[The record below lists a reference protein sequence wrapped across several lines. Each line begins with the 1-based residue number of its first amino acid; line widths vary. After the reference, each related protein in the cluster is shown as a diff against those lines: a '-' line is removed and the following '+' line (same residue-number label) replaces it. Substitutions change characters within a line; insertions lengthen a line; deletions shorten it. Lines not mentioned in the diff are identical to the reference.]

1 MGYKSNLRRIYLIRT
16 SVFEC
21 TDVVIK
27 GLQLL
32 KEHKWGR
39 IGNRK
44 KKRRLDYLW
53 LGIYGLGTR

>member
-1 MGYKSNLRRIYLIRT
+1 MVNKFDLKRKMGYKSNLCRIYLICT

-32 KEHKWGR
+32 KRKMWGR

-44 KKRRLDYLW
+44 TKALDK
-53 LGIYGLGTR
+53 